1 MANYNKVILIGNLTR
16 DPQLSY
22 LPNNQTPVVEVG
34 IAVNRTWRG
43 QDGQQ
48 REETT
53 FVDCRC
59 YGRQAE
65 VLNQYMRKGRP
76 LMIEGRL
83 QLSQWEA
90 QDGSKRSKLRVII
103 ENFQFLGG
111 RDGGDSGGGGGGD
124 YGQQRSQ
131 GGNQGQSRGP
141 APGRGQAPR
150 PQAPSG
156 QDDYDEPVPPEYEDG
171 GGQEDIPF

>member
-1 MANYNKVILIGNLTR
+1 MANFNKVILVGNLTR
-16 DPQLSY
+16 DPELSY
-22 LPNNQTPVVEVG
+22 LPNSQTPVVEVG

-53 FVDCRC
+53 FVDCSA

-65 VLNQYMRKGRP
+65 VINQYMRKGRP

-83 QLSQWEA
+83 KLSQWET
-90 QDGSKRSKLRVII
+90 QDGQRRSKLRVVI

-111 RDGGDSGGGGGGD
+111 RDDGGGGGGGGGGYRQD
-124 YGQQRSQ
+124 DNYSQQRRSQ
-131 GGNQGQSRGP
+131 PQRQSK
-141 APGRGQAPR
+141 PR
-150 PQAPSG
+150 QQQPPRDQ
-156 QDDYDEPVPPEYEDG
+156 YDEPVPPDYDDG
-171 GGQEDIPF
+171 GGNEDIPF

>member
-1 MANYNKVILIGNLTR
+1 MANFNKVILVGNLTR
-16 DPQLSY
+16 DPELSY
-22 LPNNQTPVVEVG
+22 LPNSQTPVVEVG

-53 FVDCRC
+53 FVDCSA

-65 VLNQYMRKGRP
+65 VINQYMRKGRP

-83 QLSQWEA
+83 RLSQWET
-90 QDGSKRSKLRVII
+90 QDGQRRSKLRVVI

-111 RDGGDSGGGGGGD
+111 RDDGGGGGGGGGGYRQD
-124 YGQQRSQ
+124 DNYSQQRRSQ
-131 GGNQGQSRGP
+131 PQRQSK
-141 APGRGQAPR
+141 PR
-150 PQAPSG
+150 QQQPPQD
-156 QDDYDEPVPPEYEDG
+156 QYDEPVPPDYDDG
-171 GGQEDIPF
+171 GGNEDIPF

>member
-1 MANYNKVILIGNLTR
+1 MANFNKVILIGNLTR
-16 DPQLSY
+16 DPELSY
-22 LPNNQTPVVEVG
+22 LPNSQTPVVEVG

-53 FVDCRC
+53 FVDCSA

-65 VLNQYMRKGRP
+65 VINQYMRKGRP

-83 QLSQWEA
+83 RLSQWET
-90 QDGSKRSKLRVII
+90 QDGQRRSKLRVVI

-111 RDGGDSGGGGGGD
+111 RDGGQGGGGGGGGGYSQD
-124 YGQQRSQ
+124 DSYSQQRRSQ
-131 GGNQGQSRGP
+131 PQRQSR
-141 APGRGQAPR
+141 PR
-150 PQAPSG
+150 QQQPPQD
-156 QDDYDEPVPPEYEDG
+156 QYDEPVPPDYDDG
-171 GGQEDIPF
+171 GGNEDIPF